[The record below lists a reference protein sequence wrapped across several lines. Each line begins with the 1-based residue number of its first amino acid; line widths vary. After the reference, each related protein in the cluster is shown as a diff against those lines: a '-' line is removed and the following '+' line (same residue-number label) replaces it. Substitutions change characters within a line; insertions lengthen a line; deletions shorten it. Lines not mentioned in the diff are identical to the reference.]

1 MEYSKLKNNIPKSK
15 NSTINYIK
23 HSPTLTF
30 SNKSEISTLS
40 KNENSNKKN
49 ITINS
54 NNISNILKKNF
65 NGTKTNKSRNLESNI
80 DLSILSTSKSFHRS
94 KSELL
99 YTLNNKNIINNK
111 NNKLNK
117 KNLMPI
123 ITEREENK
131 KKYSNIKKQN
141 NINKKY
147 NLEICDSGNDY
158 NKNNNKNKIN
168 KKEYFSFQ
176 PKISEN
182 SVRIAKK
189 LENSFIRI
197 NKIPI
202 NKLSDRNQTKIFEIE
217 LIQKKY
223 SDLKKKKSLSES
235 RNYINPSESLYQR
248 GLFKIKEKEIKRNK
262 ILEERENLYKTFS
275 YTPKILKRKIN
286 FNFGINYNYG
296 NDKSSYD
303 NFYLRNI
310 LWKEKIRNKSMILL
324 KKTELKELEE
334 CSFSP
339 KITKK
344 RINNDTSFI
353 LKNID
358 QINKYVRNRQEF
370 LNKKKLIEIE
380 NEKKFFNVNYL
391 KTHLPITNTNRLFMI
406 LSKVNKLQS
415 PNFIRLNKK
424 SLIKIIFER

>member
-131 KKYSNIKKQN
+131 KKNSNIKNQN
-141 NINKKY
+141 NINIK
-147 NLEICDSGNDY
+147 
-158 NKNNNKNKIN
+158 
-168 KKEYFSFQ
+168 
-176 PKISEN
+176 
-182 SVRIAKK
+182 
-189 LENSFIRI
+189 
-197 NKIPI
+197 
-202 NKLSDRNQTKIFEIE
+202 
-217 LIQKKY
+217 
-223 SDLKKKKSLSES
+223 
-235 RNYINPSESLYQR
+235 YIN
-248 GLFKIKEKEIKRNK
+248 
-262 ILEERENLYKTFS
+262 
-275 YTPKILKRKIN
+275 
-286 FNFGINYNYG
+286 
-296 NDKSSYD
+296 
-303 NFYLRNI
+303 
-310 LWKEKIRNKSMILL
+310 
-324 KKTELKELEE
+324 
-334 CSFSP
+334 
-339 KITKK
+339 
-344 RINNDTSFI
+344 
-353 LKNID
+353 
-358 QINKYVRNRQEF
+358 
-370 LNKKKLIEIE
+370 
-380 NEKKFFNVNYL
+380 
-391 KTHLPITNTNRLFMI
+391 
-406 LSKVNKLQS
+406 
-415 PNFIRLNKK
+415 
-424 SLIKIIFER
+424 